1 MRFFCQLLEFCK
13 TFNRAIWLTLNK
25 FAPNSLRFI
34 LVNNFLWSHI
44 RRTISIQDK
53 NYDRVYKE
61 GGHQDFSNHDK
72 SLTFGWHPG
81 IGIW

>member
-1 MRFFCQLLEFCK
+1 M
-13 TFNRAIWLTLNK
+13 
-25 FAPNSLRFI
+25 
-34 LVNNFLWSHI
+34 
-44 RRTISIQDK
+44 QDK